1 MLRDRSEFI
10 ASRFHIGAGQ
20 GWLWGVVG
28 IDAALTDKLP
38 GWNRRKIFNFASF
51 VAACSRCDALRLLL
65 STLREN
71 SLSSLSM
78 FKRLV
83 VGVVGGLAVAA
94 SMAPVGAAER
104 PVRWNTGAA
113 VWSTDQAAFN
123 TFLETGSITDRGL
136 EGGLNRSGW
145 TSEEVRQG
153 MLKTYNVDF
162 LGVARFMYS
171 DAGVKFLKNQ
181 TTSYFPYWGMTST
194 AVPALRSAIIADAVD
209 GQISGAGIMAK
220 LPTDMRLA
228 DTCNTYSGS
237 QNVCAQ
243 GRCNPSNG
251 QCTSLLSWYVFLP
264 QCIQQ
269 NQAAVAAV
277 PAGSAA
283 PAPQGAVRGLW

>member
-1 MLRDRSEFI
+1 M
-10 ASRFHIGAGQ
+10 AIGAAGS
-20 GWLWGVVG
+20 L
-28 IDAALTDKLP
+28 AAA
-38 GWNRRKIFNFASF
+38 GA
-51 VAACSRCDALRLLL
+51 
-65 STLREN
+65 
-71 SLSSLSM
+71 
-78 FKRLV
+78 
-83 VGVVGGLAVAA
+83 LAVATA
-94 SMAPVGAAER
+94 IAPVGAAER
-104 PVRWNTGAA
+104 PVRWNTGGA

-153 MLKTYNVDF
+153 MLKTYTVDF
-162 LGVARFMYS
+162 IGLSRFLYS
-171 DAGVKFLKNQ
+171 DAGVQFLKNQ

-194 AVPALRSAIIADAVD
+194 SVQALRSAIIADAVD

-228 DTCNTYSGS
+228 DTCNTYTGS

-251 QCTSLLSWYVFLP
+251 QCTSLMSWYVFLP
-264 QCIQQ
+264 QCLQQ
-269 NQAAVAAV
+269 NQGAVAQAAQ
-277 PAGSAA
+277 PGAA

>member
-1 MLRDRSEFI
+1 MSKRFI
-10 ASRFHIGAGQ
+10 GGAFG
-20 GWLWGVVG
+20 LAAVV
-28 IDAALTDKLP
+28 A
-38 GWNRRKIFNFASF
+38 
-51 VAACSRCDALRLLL
+51 
-65 STLREN
+65 
-71 SLSSLSM
+71 
-78 FKRLV
+78 
-83 VGVVGGLAVAA
+83 GLAVAPTA
-94 SMAPVGAAER
+94 GPAQAAER
-104 PVRWNTGAA
+104 PVRWNTGGA
-113 VWSTDQAAFN
+113 VWSTDQAAFA
-123 TFLETGSITDRGL
+123 TFLQTGSITDRGL

-162 LGVARFMYS
+162 LGVARFLYS
-171 DAGVKFLKNQ
+171 AAGVDFLKNQ
-181 TTSYFPYWGMTST
+181 TTSYFPYWSKTAT

-209 GQISGAGIMAK
+209 GRISGAGILAK

-269 NQAAVAAV
+269 NQVSVAMGDPAAARSPE
-277 PAGSAA
+277 PAEA
-283 PAPQGAVRGLW
+283 PQPQGAIRGLW